1 MSSSQVLRLGV
12 LHSAHLDNR
21 PPLLLLGAPDW
32 ITMRVV
38 RHVMFFAFTIL
49 LSALMSSCGLG
60 AVFAWDRATRY

>member
-1 MSSSQVLRLGV
+1 VPRLGV

-21 PPLLLLGAPDW
+21 PPLLLLGAPGG

-60 AVFAWDRATRY
+60 AIFAWDRATRY